1 MKHQLQRAAWAI
13 GMMLA
18 VSTLTTGCSQETSND
33 VANSQ
38 TAQASSEQT
47 NTKVQAETTKTE
59 ESSDES
65 ESNSIDLSSRA
76 VYDNDDIAE
85 TYDSFDAEITL
96 NKNSASVNGNKES
109 VTVADGNI
117 EITKGG
123 VYYLTGTL
131 EDGQINVIGKEK
143 VKLYLDDVSIKN
155 SNGAAIV
162 CTNEKRTIITLAEG
176 SENTISD
183 GKNYSIPNDDTT
195 AAIYAKDSLTINGSG
210 ILTITSSEHDC
221 IVSKDNLKITG
232 GVINANAGGNAL
244 KGTDSVS
251 ICGGFLNITSEN
263 DAIKSTKQNDN
274 EKGWI
279 AIDGGEINITA
290 GGDGIQ
296 AENTL
301 EITSGKLNINT
312 NGEIDTSFSDN
323 LGEMPKMPDMK
334 NMPDMQDAPD
344 IQDMPNMPDMPD
356 LQNVPDM
363 KNENDDTTEETFSIS
378 SKGIKSGN
386 ALSIKGGTIKINS
399 TDHCIHSSSDMN
411 ISNGTF
417 ELYSSLAKGISSYG
431 ELTISGNETLITI
444 EKCTEGIESKSVM
457 NINNGNIRILNA
469 SDDGLNTGGN
479 ESNDHTMNINGGT
492 IYINTTSDGTDSNG
506 NTNFNGG
513 TLIILGPTSGADGS
527 IDGDGNMTLN
537 GTTLL
542 ALSSKGMMEYP
553 AGCMITTSANISA
566 NDMVSVLDNDGK
578 LILTVKANKDFSDI
592 IYADNTGENMA
603 SYKLITGGTF
613 DGILCNDNWSAD
625 GKISDGTEGTW
636 SQAQTASESDPGGFK
651 GRNDN
656 DFPDEN
662 GAMPHDDMIPPEGF
676 NGEPPHKPDKEY
688 F

>member
-18 VSTLTTGCSQETSND
+18 VSTFTTSCSQETLNNGT
-33 VANSQ
+33 NSQ
-38 TAQASSEQT
+38 TEQTSSEQPD
-47 NTKVQAETTKTE
+47 TKVQSETTTEKT
-59 ESSDES
+59 SDES
-65 ESNSIDLSSRA
+65 ETNSIELNSRA
-76 VYDNDDIAE
+76 NYDNDDIAE
-85 TYDSFDAEITL
+85 TYDNFDAEITL
-96 NKNSASVNGNKES
+96 NKNSASINGDRES
-109 VTVADGNI
+109 VNVADGNI

-123 VYYLTGTL
+123 IYYLTGTL
-131 EDGQINVIGKEK
+131 EDGQINVTGKEK
-143 VKLYLDDVSIKN
+143 VKLYLDNVSIKN

-183 GKNYSIPNDDTT
+183 GKNYSIPNDDTA
-195 AAIYAKDSLTINGSG
+195 AAIYAKDSLTINGCG
-210 ILTITSSEHDC
+210 ILTITSNEHDC

-232 GVINANAGGNAL
+232 GVINANANGNAL

-251 ICGGFLNITSEN
+251 ICGGILNITSGN
-263 DAIKSTKQNDN
+263 DAIKSTKQYDD

-312 NGEIDTSFSDN
+312 NGEIETHSSDQ
-323 LGEMPKMPDMK
+323 LGKAPEFPDMK
-334 NMPDMQDAPD
+334 NMP
-344 IQDMPNMPDMPD
+344 NMSG
-356 LQNVPDM
+356 VPDM
-363 KNENDDTTEETFSIS
+363 QNENDNNTEETSSIS

-386 ALSIKGGTIKINS
+386 ALSITGGTIKINS

-417 ELYSSLAKGISSYG
+417 ELYSSLAKGISSHD

-457 NINNGNIRILNA
+457 NINDGNIRILDA

-479 ESNDHTMNINGGT
+479 ENNDHTMNINGGT
-492 IYINTTSDGTDSNG
+492 IYINTASDGTDSNG

-513 TLIILGPTSGADGS
+513 FLIILGPTSGADGS

-566 NDMVSVLDNDGK
+566 NDMVSVLDNDDR
-578 LILTVKANKDFSDI
+578 LILSVKANKDFSDV
-592 IYADNTGENMA
+592 IYADSTGDNMA

-613 DGILCNDNWSAD
+613 DGVLCNDNWSAD
-625 GKISDGTEGTW
+625 GKISDGTECTW
-636 SQAQTASESDPGGFK
+636 SQAQTASESGPGGFK
-651 GRNDN
+651 CRNDN
-656 DFPDEN
+656 GFPDEN
-662 GAMPHDDMIPPEGF
+662 GAMPHDDMRNMIPPEGF
-676 NGEPPHKPDKEY
+676 YGEPPHKLDKNN
-688 F
+688 